1 MKMKNNMK
9 KITILLLIAFISI
22 GCDDNFLNEP
32 VPTSSVSDVVIFG
45 SREGAEALLSGI
57 HRNFRGQF
65 TEGRVDASGLSSIF
79 MARAVKGNDLIQNS
93 WYNFDYDND
102 NREPTYVRTVFSW
115 EYPYFLINQANSLI
129 NGVEASTAISDSDK
143 TQLIAQ
149 GKALRAFFYFQLA
162 LEFQHTY
169 TYDPSLPAPPIYT
182 ELSLEG
188 KPMTTLS
195 ELYNFI
201 VADLT
206 DAVAGLD
213 NSRLGKSYVNKQ
225 VANGILAN
233 VYLVMENWEG
243 AEIAAHDAYGGN
255 VSSALDASSYGDGFD
270 DIENIEWI
278 WGMPQTNDQSNYYF
292 GAPHVFTDHNAD
304 GYFGTYVNRDFV
316 ALFSST
322 DVRNLFETPYGGTPD
337 NWDYYTTTKFTFA
350 FESDVPI
357 MRTPEMILIEA
368 EAKFRQG
375 GAGETQAHDLL
386 FQLQSN
392 RDPNAVKSTNTGNAL
407 LEEILVERRKELYA
421 EIGVEWFDAKRLRRG
436 IPRTGNHRLI
446 NSFLVP
452 DDKKFFLKIPQK
464 EIDANENIDDSVN
477 ANR

>member
-1 MKMKNNMK
+1 MS
-9 KITILLLIAFISI
+9 IS
-22 GCDDNFLNEP
+22 CEDNFLNDP

-57 HRNFRGQF
+57 QRRFREQF
-65 TEGRVDASGLSSIF
+65 TRTDAGGVYSLY
-79 MARAVKGNDLIQNS
+79 MARSVKGNDLIQNS

-115 EYPYFLINQANSLI
+115 EYPYYMINQANSLI
-129 NGVEASTAISDSDK
+129 NGVEASSAISDADK
-143 TQLIAQ
+143 IELIAQ

-195 ELYNFI
+195 EMYDFI
-201 VADLT
+201 VSDLI
-206 DAVAGLD
+206 DAVSGLD

-233 VYLVMENWEG
+233 VYLVMENWAG
-243 AEIAAHDAYGGN
+243 AEAAAHDAYGGN
-255 VSSALDASSYGDGFD
+255 VSAVLNASTYDDGFD
-270 DIENIEWI
+270 DIDNIEWI
-278 WGMPQTNDQSNYYF
+278 WGMPQTNDQSNYYYL
-292 GAPHVFTDHNAD
+292 APHAFSDHNAD
-304 GYFGTYVNRDFV
+304 GYFGTYINREFV
-316 ALFSST
+316 DLFSDT
-322 DVRNLFETPYGGTPD
+322 DVRNLFETPYTTTLD
-337 NWDYYTTTKFTFA
+337 NWNHYTTTKFAFA
-350 FESDVPI
+350 FDSDMPL

-368 EAKFRQG
+368 EAMFKQNR
-375 GAGETQAHDLL
+375 ETEAHDLL
-386 FQLQSN
+386 YELQLN
-392 RDPNAVKSTNTGNAL
+392 RDPLAVKSSNTGSAL
-407 LEEILVERRKELYA
+407 YEEILIERRKELYA

-436 IPRTGNHRLI
+436 IARTGNHRLF
-446 NSFLVP
+446 SPLAP

-464 EIDANENIDDSVN
+464 EIDANENIDNSVN
-477 ANR
+477 TNR